1 MNIRPA
7 QPTDIPGIFNLV
19 AEHAERGDVLPR
31 SKAQIGATI
40 SEWMVGTDENK
51 IVACGSLLD
60 YTPDLA
66 EVRSLIVADSIKG
79 QGWGAALLQVL
90 IARARRRG
98 TPILFALTRAEP
110 FFRRAGFTPSDR
122 ARFPEKIWRDCDQCP
137 VKDNCDE
144 VAVELRLSEL
154 PHLSQSPITDVQ
166 LGSA

>member
-19 AEHAERGDVLPR
+19 AEHAARGDVLPR
-31 SKAQIGATI
+31 SKAQISATI
-40 SEWMVGTDENK
+40 SEWMVGSDEGE
-51 IVACGSLLD
+51 IMACASLLD
-60 YTPDLA
+60 YTPELA
-66 EVRSLIVADSIKG
+66 EVRSLVVADRIKG

-90 IARARRRG
+90 IARAQRRG

-122 ARFPEKIWRDCDQCP
+122 DRFPEKIWRDCDQCP

-144 VAVELRLSEL
+144 VAVELRIDEL
-154 PHLSQSPITDVQ
+154 PHLSQSPTAGV
-166 LGSA
+166 